1 MCFKYLFNCKY
12 TAFENVN
19 PNNFLK
25 KLLSIQLLTSITI
38 IYMQPSIDLQKLAII
53 IVQRYE
59 QIRAISYTF
68 SYNILNKSP
77 MKE

>member
-19 PNNFLK
+19 PNNFFK
-25 KLLSIQLLTSITI
+25 KLPSIQLLTSITI

-53 IVQRYE
+53 IIQRYE

>member
-19 PNNFLK
+19 QNNFLK
-25 KLLSIQLLTSITI
+25 KLLSIQFLTSITI

-53 IVQRYE
+53 IIQRYE

>member
-19 PNNFLK
+19 PNNFVK

-53 IVQRYE
+53 IIQRYE

>member
-19 PNNFLK
+19 QNNFLK

-53 IVQRYE
+53 IIQRYE

-77 MKE
+77 LKE

>member
-19 PNNFLK
+19 PNNFFK

-53 IVQRYE
+53 IIQRYE